1 MNAPNA
7 IMRGQPITADWL
19 NQLREF
25 AVRNRIVSGPGYKIK
40 ESSGGTALEIDK
52 PKPAPIYTTPTSANP
67 WQIFQYTPAN
77 WTEDACAPTHQRN
90 HRVHLGYVN
99 GRSCTD
105 EVYCHEQNPLA
116 LADQAY
122 DEAYDILCPASATT
136 NIWGKVTY
144 SRNPYCSQSAGGVTI
159 NGIQIQYA
167 TGTTWW
173 TGYPAEYPSV
183 GEFYFA
189 IGSVTCRADS
199 DYVQYT
205 DCPGTSTPN
214 PNYNTTPAVITQIA
228 TADQTIYSQP
238 ILFVTLTS
246 DGGSAGDKNTACTY
260 TYQATDLCGK
270 VVGASLSP
278 QNSRARI
285 LNAPTNTA
293 NKGTVYWDNAG
304 ILQLW
309 DCNETLTQYS
319 CPNTVGGGGA

>member
-1 MNAPNA
+1 MNAPTP
-7 IMRGQPITADWL
+7 IIKGHPITADWL
-19 NQLREF
+19 NALREF
-25 AVRNRIVSGPGYKIK
+25 AVRNRIMSAPGYRLK
-40 ESSGGTALEIDK
+40 ESSGGTTLEIVEGR
-52 PKPAPIYTTPTSANP
+52 PAKNDSNFPTSANP
-67 WQIFQYTPAN
+67 WQIFQFTPPD
-77 WTEDACAPTHQRN
+77 WTESACAPTHQRN

-99 GRSCTD
+99 GQPPTTAIK
-105 EVYCHEQNPLA
+105 CHEQDVSPYNNNA
-116 LADQAY
+116 TF
-122 DEAYDILCPASATT
+122 DILCAASATT

-144 SRNPYCSQSAGGVTI
+144 TRNPYCSQSAGGITI
-159 NGIQIQYA
+159 SGIQIQTA
-167 TGTTWW
+167 TNPTWW
-173 TGYPAEYPSV
+173 TGYPAQYPAA

-189 IGSVTCRADS
+189 IGTVATRADS